1 MIKGITIIK
10 LVTIFVLLSINF
22 ESLKKTKTNKTNRII
37 SWVINKRAGM
47 KSCANYP
54 WSLIIILQAHQTP
67 IISIMS
73 ISGTKII
80 KTSVNFGIFINLNL
94 HKILYWYSFESL

>member
-37 SWVINKRAGM
+37 S
-47 KSCANYP
+47 
-54 WSLIIILQAHQTP
+54 
-67 IISIMS
+67 
-73 ISGTKII
+73 
-80 KTSVNFGIFINLNL
+80 
-94 HKILYWYSFESL
+94 